1 MDMRL
6 YQKRGIYYAEFKRGQ
21 ARSLK
26 TRDKR
31 LAQSLFVKLKKK
43 YLEGELLQLEQGNRL
58 SLSSFKNRYMADP
71 ERADLSPS
79 THRADELAL
88 RSFMDVVG
96 DLPLSSIRKDHIAEF
111 KAGCKARGVKP
122 VSINSYLR
130 HLRAALNYAHV
141 NEFMEQEPPTIK
153 YFKIGS
159 SIPRVIN
166 PDDLEKIKEQ
176 ARKTKPEMARVIQ
189 FVLFTGSRRSEII
202 KARYEDVSNGSILI
216 HGKGN
221 KERLVPLVGH
231 AREVLERQDI
241 GKIFAYEHVSTLSN
255 YYREITRGA
264 GVDSRFHDL
273 RHTSATQMLTSGIPL
288 EVVQQIL
295 GHTEIRT
302 TQLYAKVV
310 AETMRIELEK
320 LSY

>member
-1 MDMRL
+1 LPKLLPNSLGQSPLVYRIDSG
-6 YQKRGIYYAEFKRGQ
+6 YFAGKRQHF
-21 ARSLK
+21 
-26 TRDKR
+26 
-31 LAQSLFVKLKKK
+31 
-43 YLEGELLQLEQGNRL
+43 
-58 SLSSFKNRYMADP
+58 
-71 ERADLSPS
+71 
-79 THRADELAL
+79 
-88 RSFMDVVG
+88 
-96 DLPLSSIRKDHIAEF
+96 
-111 KAGCKARGVKP
+111 
-122 VSINSYLR
+122 
-130 HLRAALNYAHV
+130 
-141 NEFMEQEPPTIK
+141 
-153 YFKIGS
+153 
-159 SIPRVIN
+159 PRVIN